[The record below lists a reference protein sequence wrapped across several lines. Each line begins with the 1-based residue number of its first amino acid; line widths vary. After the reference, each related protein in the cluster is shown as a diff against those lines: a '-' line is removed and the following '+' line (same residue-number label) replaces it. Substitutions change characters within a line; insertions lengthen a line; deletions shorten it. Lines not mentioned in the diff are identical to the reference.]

1 MTISTEGY
9 FEAAHVLSNYGGPC
23 SNLHGH
29 SYHYHVEIVSNT
41 LTDDMVLDF
50 NRVKEVI
57 NRFDHATIFAGAT
70 KRDSFETDLYHCVV
84 THNKKHIEIPYGRPT
99 AEHIAQYITELLR
112 QELPGVKGYSEA
124 SIKMMRTFYE
134 EWRCLFENRQLVIDD
149 LGNQLTL
156 SHINDKIEIRQLV
169 TDELSASDLA
179 SFLNVGFTNHYVIL
193 TKTKSKEE
201 RLFYIRR
208 CATEFWKV
216 ETTKYY
222 LSENL
227 FKKEGTIQQTN
238 FNKTIDNAAFKQRAL
253 QSFKDEYLLDFVNI
267 EDPELVD
274 ERVIEQRIIQNVKNF
289 IMAFGTDFTFMGNQ
303 YRLEVAGQEFA
314 IDLLFFS
321 RRLRSLVAFELK
333 RGEFK
338 PEYTGK
344 MNFYLAALDKYVK
357 LPDENPSIGIILCKT
372 KNDEIV
378 ELSFSDTSKPMGVA
392 TYRATKDL
400 PQKIKEALPDMD
412 ELKKLIK

>member
-1 MTISTEGY
+1 MKQTIISSEY
-9 FEAAHVLSNYGGPC
+9 IHAVKAIKQAILESRYRAARHVNKEVLALNYGIGRFISINSRSAKWG
-23 SNLHGH
+23 SNA
-29 SYHYHVEIVSNT
+29 IA
-41 LTDDMVLDF
+41 
-50 NRVKEVI
+50 VI
-57 NRFDHATIFAGAT
+57 
-70 KRDSFETDLYHCVV
+70 SS
-84 THNKKHIEIPYGRPT
+84 
-99 AEHIAQYITELLR
+99 LLR
-112 QELPGVKGYSEA
+112 QELPGMKGYSEA

-134 EWRCLFENRQLVIDD
+134 EWRCLFENRQLPIDD
-149 LGNQLTL
+149 LGNQLML

-179 SFLNVGFTNHYVIL
+179 CFLNVGFTNHYVIL

-227 FKKEGTIQQTN
+227 FKKEGTIQRTN

-289 IMAFGTDFTFMGNQ
+289 IMAFGADFTFMGNQ
-303 YRLEVAGQEFA
+303 YRLEVAGQEFVV
-314 IDLLFFS
+314 DLLFFS

-392 TYRATKDL
+392 TYRTSQEL
-400 PQKIKEALPDMD
+400 PPEIRQALPDMED
-412 ELKKLIK
+412 LKKLITE

>member
-1 MTISTEGY
+1 MKQTIISSEY
-9 FEAAHVLSNYGGPC
+9 IHAVKAIKQAILESRYRAARHVNKEVLALNYGIGRFISINSRSAKWG
-23 SNLHGH
+23 SNA
-29 SYHYHVEIVSNT
+29 IA
-41 LTDDMVLDF
+41 
-50 NRVKEVI
+50 VI
-57 NRFDHATIFAGAT
+57 
-70 KRDSFETDLYHCVV
+70 SS
-84 THNKKHIEIPYGRPT
+84 
-99 AEHIAQYITELLR
+99 LLR

-134 EWRCLFENRQLVIDD
+134 EWRCIFENRQLPIDD
-149 LGNQLTL
+149 LGNQLIL

-193 TKTKSKEE
+193 TKAKSKEE

-274 ERVIEQRIIQNVKNF
+274 EKVIEQRIIQNVKNF
-289 IMAFGTDFTFMGNQ
+289 IMAFGADFTFMGNQ

-392 TYRATKDL
+392 TYRTSQEL
-400 PQKIKEALPDMD
+400 PPEIRQALPDIED
-412 ELKKLIK
+412 LKKLITE

>member
-1 MTISTEGY
+1 MEQTIISSEY
-9 FEAAHVLSNYGGPC
+9 LNAVKAIKQAILESRYRAARHVNKEVLALNYGIGRFISINSRSAKWG
-23 SNLHGH
+23 SNAIA
-29 SYHYHVEIVSNT
+29 VISN
-41 LTDDMVLDF
+41 
-50 NRVKEVI
+50 
-57 NRFDHATIFAGAT
+57 
-70 KRDSFETDLYHCVV
+70 
-84 THNKKHIEIPYGRPT
+84 
-99 AEHIAQYITELLR
+99 LLR

-134 EWRCLFENRQLVIDD
+134 EWSCLFENRQLPIDD
-149 LGNQLTL
+149 LGNQLLVSGIT
-156 SHINDKIEIRQLV
+156 DKIEIRQLV

-238 FNKTIDNAAFKQRAL
+238 FNKTIDNVAFKQRAL

-289 IMAFGTDFTFMGNQ
+289 IMAFGPDFTFMGNQ
-303 YRLEVAGQEFA
+303 YRLEVAGQEFVV
-314 IDLLFFS
+314 DLLFFS

-392 TYRATKDL
+392 TYRTSQEL
-400 PQKIKEALPDMD
+400 PPEIRQALPDMED
-412 ELKKLIK
+412 LKKLITE

>member
-1 MTISTEGY
+1 MKQTIISSEY
-9 FEAAHVLSNYGGPC
+9 LNAVKAIKQAILESRYRAARHVNKEVLALNYGIGRFISVNSRSAKWG
-23 SNLHGH
+23 SNA
-29 SYHYHVEIVSNT
+29 IA
-41 LTDDMVLDF
+41 
-50 NRVKEVI
+50 VI
-57 NRFDHATIFAGAT
+57 
-70 KRDSFETDLYHCVV
+70 SS
-84 THNKKHIEIPYGRPT
+84 
-99 AEHIAQYITELLR
+99 LLR

-134 EWRCLFENRQLVIDD
+134 EWRCIFENRQLPIDD
-149 LGNQLTL
+149 LGNQLML

-193 TKTKSKEE
+193 TKAKSKEE

-289 IMAFGTDFTFMGNQ
+289 IMAFGADFTFMGNQ
-303 YRLEVAGQEFA
+303 YRLEVAGQEFS

-392 TYRATKDL
+392 TYRTSQEL
-400 PQKIKEALPDMD
+400 PPEIRQALPDMED
-412 ELKKLIK
+412 LKKLITE

>member
-1 MTISTEGY
+1 MKQTIISSEY
-9 FEAAHVLSNYGGPC
+9 LNAVKAIKQAILESRYRAARHVNKEVLALNYGIGRFISVNSRSAKWG
-23 SNLHGH
+23 SNA
-29 SYHYHVEIVSNT
+29 IA
-41 LTDDMVLDF
+41 
-50 NRVKEVI
+50 VI
-57 NRFDHATIFAGAT
+57 
-70 KRDSFETDLYHCVV
+70 SS
-84 THNKKHIEIPYGRPT
+84 
-99 AEHIAQYITELLR
+99 LLR

-134 EWRCLFENRQLVIDD
+134 EWRCIFENRQLPIDD
-149 LGNQLTL
+149 LRNQLML

-289 IMAFGTDFTFMGNQ
+289 IMAFGADFTFMGNQ

-392 TYRATKDL
+392 TYRTSQEL
-400 PQKIKEALPDMD
+400 PPEIRQALPDMED
-412 ELKKLIK
+412 LKKLITE

>member
-1 MTISTEGY
+1 M
-9 FEAAHVLSNYGGPC
+9 ALNYGIGKFISYKSRTAKWG
-23 SNLHGH
+23 SNA
-29 SYHYHVEIVSNT
+29 IA
-41 LTDDMVLDF
+41 
-50 NRVKEVI
+50 VI
-57 NRFDHATIFAGAT
+57 S
-70 KRDSFETDLYHCVV
+70 K
-84 THNKKHIEIPYGRPT
+84 
-99 AEHIAQYITELLR
+99 LLQ

-134 EWRCLFENRQLVIDD
+134 EWKELFENRQSSIDD
-149 LGNQLTL
+149 FGNHLEISGITGR
-156 SHINDKIEIRQLV
+156 IEIRQLV

-193 TKTKSKEE
+193 TKAKSKEE

-208 CATEFWKV
+208 CAAEFWKV
-216 ETTKYY
+216 ETTKYH
-222 LSENL
+222 LAENL
-227 FKKEGTIQQTN
+227 FKKEGAIQQTN
-238 FNKTIDNAAFKQRAL
+238 FDRTIDSADFKQRAL
-253 QSFKDEYLLDFVNI
+253 QSFKDEYLLDFINI
-267 EDPELVD
+267 EDPEFVD
-274 ERVIEQRIIQNVKNF
+274 ERVIEQGIVQNIKNF
-289 IMAFGTDFTFMGNQ
+289 IMAFGIDFTFMGNQ
-303 YRLEVAGQEFA
+303 YRMEVGGQEFV

-372 KNDEIV
+372 KNEEIV

-392 TYRATKDL
+392 TYRTSKDL
-400 PQKIKEALPDMD
+400 PQQIREALPDMD
-412 ELKKLIK
+412 ELKKLIRYNNSTLTP

>member
-1 MTISTEGY
+1 MKQTIISSEY
-9 FEAAHVLSNYGGPC
+9 LNAVKAIKQAILESRYRAARHVNKEVLALNYGIGRFISINSRSAKWG
-23 SNLHGH
+23 SNA
-29 SYHYHVEIVSNT
+29 IA
-41 LTDDMVLDF
+41 
-50 NRVKEVI
+50 VI
-57 NRFDHATIFAGAT
+57 
-70 KRDSFETDLYHCVV
+70 SS
-84 THNKKHIEIPYGRPT
+84 
-99 AEHIAQYITELLR
+99 LLR

-134 EWRCLFENRQLVIDD
+134 EWRCIFENRQLPIDD
-149 LGNQLTL
+149 LGNQLML

-193 TKTKSKEE
+193 TKAKSKEE

-289 IMAFGTDFTFMGNQ
+289 IMAFGADFTFMGNQ
-303 YRLEVAGQEFA
+303 YRLEVAEQEFVV
-314 IDLLFFS
+314 DLLFFS

-372 KNDEIV
+372 KNEEIV

-392 TYRATKDL
+392 TYRTTKDL

-412 ELKKLIK
+412 ELKELIK

>member
-1 MTISTEGY
+1 MKQTIISSEY
-9 FEAAHVLSNYGGPC
+9 LNAVKAIKQAILESRYRAARHVNKEVLALNYGIGRFISVNSRSAKWG
-23 SNLHGH
+23 SNA
-29 SYHYHVEIVSNT
+29 IA
-41 LTDDMVLDF
+41 
-50 NRVKEVI
+50 VI
-57 NRFDHATIFAGAT
+57 
-70 KRDSFETDLYHCVV
+70 SS
-84 THNKKHIEIPYGRPT
+84 
-99 AEHIAQYITELLR
+99 LLR

-134 EWRCLFENRQLVIDD
+134 EWRCIFENRQLPIDD
-149 LGNQLTL
+149 LGNQLML

-289 IMAFGTDFTFMGNQ
+289 IMAFGADFTFMGNQ
-303 YRLEVAGQEFA
+303 YRLEVAGQEFS

-392 TYRATKDL
+392 TYRTSQEL
-400 PQKIKEALPDMD
+400 PPEIRQALPDMED
-412 ELKKLIK
+412 LKKLITE